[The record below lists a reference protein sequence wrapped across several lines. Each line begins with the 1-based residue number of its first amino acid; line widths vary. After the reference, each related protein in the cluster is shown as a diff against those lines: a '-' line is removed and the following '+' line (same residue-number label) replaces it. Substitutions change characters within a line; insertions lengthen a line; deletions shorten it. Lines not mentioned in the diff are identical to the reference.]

1 VRFAAIVVVV
11 ALVAAAGLFIY
22 GLTLSP
28 ETRTIEQ
35 DAVPGSVDA

>member
-1 VRFAAIVVVV
+1 MRFAVIIVVV
-11 ALVAAAGLFIY
+11 ALLAAAGLFIY

-35 DAVPGSVDA
+35 DAVVGSGDA

>member
-1 VRFAAIVVVV
+1 MRTVVIILILALFA
-11 ALVAAAGLFIY
+11 LAGLYVY

-35 DAVPGSVDA
+35 DAVGSVDA